1 MNTFINRIKEL
12 LQLNINNLWWIL
24 VGLIFV
30 FLLGILITQVI
41 YRTKLQNAILSAIE
55 GENSRVK
62 LFVDTCDREF
72 KANLDIDKQRTEAE
86 SLPEKEEDLT
96 QLQATSVASNDSI
109 EFEAQPQIENKKE
122 K

>member
-1 MNTFINRIKEL
+1 MNTFINRIKEF